1 MFITINYTTIE
12 RLILLS
18 LIKRYLFSYSLD
30 TIYEYNMRFDNWTL
44 LPQKLDM
51 GAIGKFP
58 SRYTPII
65 VGDDICD
72 STTTGP
78 PPPPPRLDVDG
89 NGCINQVV
97 LVEEEST
104 IRVT

>member
-1 MFITINYTTIE
+1 MIINYTTICIE

-51 GAIGKFP
+51 GVIDKSP
-58 SRYTPII
+58 WQRSPKINRYTPII

-72 STTTGP
+72 STTNDTG
-78 PPPPPRLDVDG
+78 
-89 NGCINQVV
+89 N
-97 LVEEEST
+97 
-104 IRVT
+104 